1 MVTIAK
7 FAKSE
12 DAYLFRSFLDAHG
25 IESYIFDE
33 HISQLFW
40 QYTQAFGGIRV
51 VVADEDVEQAEELFV
66 EYDESMKSAPFVEP
80 PVRAWP
86 MMALASL
93 LVGFPVMLFG
103 RKSKSDDHHDTDS
116 EI

>member
-1 MVTIAK
+1 MRIC
-7 FAKSE
+7 FA
-12 DAYLFRSFLDAHG
+12 LFLDAQG

-40 QYTQAFGGIRV
+40 QYTLAFGGIRV
-51 VVADEDVEQAEELFV
+51 VVGDEDVEQAEKLFV
-66 EYDESMKSAPFVEP
+66 EYDESMKSAPFVVP

-86 MMALASL
+86 VMALASL
-93 LVGFPVMLFG
+93 FFGFPVMLFG
-103 RKSKSDDHHDTDS
+103 RKSKSDDQHDTES